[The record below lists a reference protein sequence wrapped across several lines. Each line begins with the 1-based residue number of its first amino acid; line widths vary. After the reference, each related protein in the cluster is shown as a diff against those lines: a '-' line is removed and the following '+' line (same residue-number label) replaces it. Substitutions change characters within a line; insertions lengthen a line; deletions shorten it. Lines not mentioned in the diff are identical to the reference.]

1 MQFISPI
8 TPFPRVGEY
17 DAMAV
22 AQGLDIS
29 GRKGV
34 KAARKVKSGPKL
46 AAMNTIESENEKEGG
61 LPAVSTAWDIPVI
74 SLPNGC
80 NSLPIDLIPLLD
92 RFTTIYLWLDND
104 KSGKEQSSV
113 LCLTKTPSVPMQT
126 LLSISRSTV
135 PCSALPYHVLLHGSS
150 LCHQNCFF
158 LLGQDSATKFA
169 HKLGLKRCY
178 IVKPNAL
185 MEVRE
190 KR

>member
-1 MQFISPI
+1 MSNLFDTILTVILGGLAYPDKLSTSDSIQFISSI
-8 TPFPRVGEY
+8 TPFLRVGEY

-46 AAMNTIESENEKEGG
+46 AAMNTIENEKEGG

-92 RFTTIYLWLDND
+92 RFPTVYLWLDND
-104 KSGKEQSSV
+104 KSGREQSSV
-113 LCLTKTPSVPMQT
+113 LCLTKTPS
-126 LLSISRSTV
+126 LLRRRCYPFHLVQCRAVRYLT
-135 PCSALPYHVLLHGSS
+135 LPYYVAPVYHTRTLTS
-150 LCHQNCFF
+150 
-158 LLGQDSATKFA
+158 
-169 HKLGLKRCY
+169 Y
-178 IVKPNAL
+178 
-185 MEVRE
+185 
-190 KR
+190 